1 MDNQHRHI
9 KGYREL
15 SPKEIELMNK
25 IKSMGEQLGDL
36 VDELRGNFDTD
47 KRWVAIGKTD
57 LQTGIMALVRSVAK
71 PTTF

>member
-25 IKSMGEQLGDL
+25 IKLTGEQLGDL
-36 VDELRGNFDTD
+36 VDELRDNFDTD
-47 KRWVAIGKTD
+47 KRWVEIGETD